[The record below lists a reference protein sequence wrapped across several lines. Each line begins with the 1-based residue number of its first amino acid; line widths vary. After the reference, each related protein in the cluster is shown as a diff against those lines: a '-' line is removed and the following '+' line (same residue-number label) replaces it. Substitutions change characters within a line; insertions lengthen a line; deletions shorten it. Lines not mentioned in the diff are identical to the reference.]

1 MQEATTKKLHFKKNG
16 AVDKYKVCGWIR
28 FIATTVKVAFEKTF
42 DEI

>member
-1 MQEATTKKLHFKKNG
+1 MQEATTKKLHLKKIG